1 MAIIT
6 VSAPMYISPDQEGK
20 AYKETFCKT
29 GRYFGKEAALFLS
42 DLSHESHTDEAL
54 SDVSTLA
61 GSSGFHSASS
71 SQAGDDQSDSSS
83 EADDSDQ
90 GIFAFFLRRRPAALS
105 LRSAR
110 ARRATNLEW
119 ISSKDLEE
127 LDAAGHLL
135 RRSMRSGEGIVV
147 VVVLVLV

>member
-90 GIFAFFLRRRPAALS
+90 GIFAF
-105 LRSAR
+105 
-110 ARRATNLEW
+110 
-119 ISSKDLEE
+119 EE
-127 LDAAGHLL
+127 EAGSFELAV
-135 RRSMRSGEGIVV
+135 GEGPACDQFGMDIFEGSQKSLTLRDIFFVEA
-147 VVVLVLV
+147 